1 MKRKLG
7 HQMFTI
13 DLRQRLVS
21 LRHDI
26 HRNPEISSE
35 EHDTAERLEHALRD
49 VGLDDIRRVA
59 DTGIVARVPG
69 TIPGAPVVAIRGD
82 MDALPI
88 QEETDVEFSSV
99 NPGVMH
105 ACGHDV
111 HSAWTVGAAHL
122 LAADPPHGDIVILL
136 QPAEETGR
144 GAPAMID
151 AGALDGVSAIFGG
164 HVDMRFEV
172 GEVVAQPG
180 SVAASADDFSIELT
194 GHGSHAA
201 RPHEGNDPV
210 VAAAALLCTLQTIVS
225 RRLAPGTPAAI
236 TVAVVEAG
244 SAHNVI
250 PSAAR
255 LSGTIRAANNDIRDQ
270 LETELRRCAAGIALA
285 YNMTADISVRNGTP
299 PLVNEKRTT
308 AWAREAVSDLLGEDA
323 LVMLPEPNLGGED
336 FACYLEQID
345 GSFLRIGARNAGQAP
360 IPAHTS
366 RFLPADES
374 IFVGAAVLAATASRA
389 SAASLKAT

>member
-1 MKRKLG
+1 MKQESAHQILTTDQRQKL
-7 HQMFTI
+7 
-13 DLRQRLVS
+13 VA
-21 LRHDI
+21 LRHEI
-26 HRNPEISSE
+26 HRNPEISFE
-35 EHDTAERLEHALRD
+35 EHDTAKRLERALTD
-49 VGLDDIRRVA
+49 VGLEEVRRVTE
-59 DTGIVARVPG
+59 TGIVARVPG
-69 TIPGAPVVAIRGD
+69 TIPDAPVVAIRGD

-88 QEETDVEFSSV
+88 QEETGVEFSSA

-122 LAADPPHGDIVILL
+122 LAAHPPHGDIIILL

-144 GAPAMID
+144 GAAAMID

-180 SVAASADDFSIELT
+180 SVAASADDFTIELT

-201 RPHEGNDPV
+201 RPHEGNDPI
-210 VAAAALLCTLQTIVS
+210 VAAAALICTLQTIVS
-225 RRLAPGTPAAI
+225 RRLAPGTPAVV

-244 SAHNVI
+244 SAYNII
-250 PSAAR
+250 PNLAR
-255 LSGTIRAANNDIRDQ
+255 LSGTIRAANYEIRTR
-270 LETELRRCAAGIALA
+270 LEIELKRCAAGIASA
-285 YNMTADISVRNGTP
+285 HDMTAHVSVRNGTP
-299 PLVNEKRTT
+299 PLVNETKTT
-308 AWAREAVSDLLGEDA
+308 AWAQEAIRDLLGDNA
-323 LVMLPEPNLGGED
+323 LVTLPEPNLGGED

-360 IPAHTS
+360 VPAHTS

-374 IFVGAAVLAATASRA
+374 IFVGAAVLAATARRA
-389 SAASLKAT
+389 SAESLEAT

>member
-1 MKRKLG
+1 MKQKPA
-7 HQMFTI
+7 HEIFTT
-13 DLRQRLVS
+13 DQRQKLVS
-21 LRHDI
+21 LRHEI
-26 HRNPEISSE
+26 HRNPEISFE
-35 EHDTAERLEHALRD
+35 EHHTAERLERALRD
-49 VGLDDIRRVA
+49 VGLEDIRRVA
-59 DTGIVARVPG
+59 ETGIVARIPG
-69 TIPGAPVVAIRGD
+69 TIPDAPVVAIRGD

-99 NPGVMH
+99 NLGVMH

-122 LAADPPHGDIVILL
+122 LTADPPSGDIVILL

-144 GAPAMID
+144 GAPVMIE
-151 AGALDGVSAIFGG
+151 AGALDGVCAIFGC

-172 GEVVAQPG
+172 GQVVAQPG
-180 SVAASADDFSIELT
+180 SVAASADDFTIELT

-210 VAAAALLCTLQTIVS
+210 VAAAALICTLQTIVS

-250 PSAAR
+250 PNAAR
-255 LSGTIRAANNDIRDQ
+255 LSGTIRAANNDIRAR
-270 LETELRRCAAGIALA
+270 LETELRRCAAGIASA
-285 YNMTADISVRNGTP
+285 HNMTADVSVRNGTP
-299 PLVNEKRTT
+299 PLVNETRTT
-308 AWAREAVSDLLGEDA
+308 AWAQEAVCDLLGADA
-323 LVMLPEPNLGGED
+323 LVTLPEPNLGGED
-336 FACYLEQID
+336 FACYLEKVD
-345 GSFLRIGARNAGQAP
+345 GSFLRIGARNAGQPP

-374 IFVGAAVLAATASRA
+374 IFVGAAVLAAAARRA